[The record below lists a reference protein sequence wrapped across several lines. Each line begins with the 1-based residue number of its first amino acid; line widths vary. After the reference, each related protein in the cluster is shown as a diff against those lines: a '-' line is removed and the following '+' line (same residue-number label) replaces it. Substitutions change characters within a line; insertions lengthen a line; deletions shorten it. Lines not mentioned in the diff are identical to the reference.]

1 MIERRTRANAR
12 SSNALITLV
21 ALLLSGPAFAQS
33 FRAAAT
39 FTAGAQPYALV
50 VADFNDDTRPDLAL
64 AVSGANAVA

>member
-50 VADFNDDTRPDLAL
+50 VADFN
-64 AVSGANAVA
+64 